1 MTTGPLDVLCKDRH
15 GKDASLPLLSLL
27 SPSVFPSLK
36 RAHTLSTLLPASP
49 PQGTNNNHTSEMG
62 AKFCACAK
70 CTSGSAHVS
79 RGSLILREE
88 RKESRGMCYNSI

>member
-36 RAHTLSTLLPASP
+36 RAHTLIHPPPGFSAS
-49 PQGTNNNHTSEMG
+49 
-62 AKFCACAK
+62 
-70 CTSGSAHVS
+70 
-79 RGSLILREE
+79 RD
-88 RKESRGMCYNSI
+88 